1 MELGLK
7 RICSCSEASA
17 SGAVEFA
24 IDQRSNSLMSGMA
37 MIMKS
42 SMRKE
47 MRQRMKMSLSGYL
60 LLLESRRSWV
70 AILANAGI
78 IGRMTWIYR

>member
-47 MRQRMKMSLSGYL
+47 MRQDEDEFIWIFAAPGKPAELGGN
-60 LLLESRRSWV
+60 SRKRWNNRKDDV
-70 AILANAGI
+70 DI
-78 IGRMTWIYR
+78 